1 MRTVYL
7 VDDDHLAIDRYW
19 SKRQLFMDSGFEICG
34 AQTNPLAALEEIHA
48 LRPDAVISDLKMPE
62 LSGIGLFEELQ
73 RELFRPLFVIVS
85 AYSEYKDI
93 RKLFLTHGFDYLVK
107 PVADCDL
114 VDLLNRLADRLNC
127 VVPMVERLTPSRR
140 LDDILVYLREFS
152 HLNHTTQS
160 IGERFS
166 LTPGGVCNL
175 FSRHLGT
182 TFSSFLNT
190 MRMERAVKLLRT
202 TYKPVKEISVLC
214 GYSDAVY
221 FARVFNKTYGMSP
234 TSYREVSGQLPENKD
249 DYLEAGYEE

>member
-1 MRTVYL
+1 MHTAYL
-7 VDDDHLAIDRYW
+7 VDDDRLTIDRYW
-19 SKRQLFMDSGFEICG
+19 SKRQLFMDCGFEICG
-34 AQTNPLAALEEIHA
+34 AQSNPLIALDEIHA
-48 LRPDAVISDLKMPE
+48 LRPDVVISDLKMPE

-73 RELFRPLFVIVS
+73 RELFKPLFVIVS
-85 AYSEYKDI
+85 AYSDYKDI

-114 VDLLNRLADRLNC
+114 VDLLNRVENRLNC
-127 VVPMVERLTPSRR
+127 VTPIVERLTPSKR
-140 LDDILVYLREFS
+140 LDEIIGFLREFS

-175 FSRHLGT
+175 FSRHLGI
-182 TFSSFLNT
+182 TFSAFMNT
-190 MRMERAVKLLRT
+190 MRMERAENLLLT

-221 FARVFNKTYGMSP
+221 FARVFNKTHGMSP
-234 TSYREVSGQLPENKD
+234 TRFRETSGYP
-249 DYLEAGYEE
+249 LESSGVHMEVVHEK

>member
-1 MRTVYL
+1 MHKAYL
-7 VDDDHLAIDRYW
+7 VDDDRLAIDRYW
-19 SKRQLFMDSGFEICG
+19 SKRQIFMDSGFEICG

-85 AYSEYKDI
+85 AYSDYKDI
-93 RKLFLTHGFDYLVK
+93 RRLFLTHGFDYLVK

-114 VDLLNRLADRLNC
+114 EDLLNRLSDRLNC
-127 VVPMVERLTPSRR
+127 VTPMVERLTPSKR
-140 LDDILVYLREFS
+140 LDDILGYLKEFS

-182 TFSSFLNT
+182 TFSAYMNAL
-190 MRMERAVKLLRT
+190 RMDRAEKLLRT
-202 TYKPVKEISVLC
+202 TYKPVKEISVMC

-221 FARVFNKTYGMSP
+221 FARVFNKAYGMSP
-234 TSYREVSGQLPENKD
+234 SRFRETIGQPSVASD
-249 DYLEAGYEE
+249 